1 MLGKTH
7 MLAGAVAGYLVSPD
21 WKGIVAGAI
30 VGLLPDI
37 DQPGSLLG
45 RTLYPVSYIISRKF
59 RHRTFTHSLLFAFIV
74 YAVCAS
80 LDPQLGIIAAAGLAS
95 HLLGD
100 MITGRLLLLW
110 PSRKWIGIRIPR
122 TLYTVMDRGI
132 FFMLIAFSVWYAVS
146 NLLSR
151 I

>member
-1 MLGKTH
+1 LLGKTH

-21 WKGIVAGAI
+21 WKGIVAGGI

-45 RTLYPVSYIISRKF
+45 RTLYPISYVISRKF

-74 YAVCAS
+74 YAICAS
-80 LDPQLGIIAAAGLAS
+80 LDPRLGEIAAAGIGS

-110 PSRKWIGIRIPR
+110 PFRQWIGIRIPR
-122 TLYTVMDRGI
+122 PLYTVMDKAI

-146 NLLSR
+146 NFMSR